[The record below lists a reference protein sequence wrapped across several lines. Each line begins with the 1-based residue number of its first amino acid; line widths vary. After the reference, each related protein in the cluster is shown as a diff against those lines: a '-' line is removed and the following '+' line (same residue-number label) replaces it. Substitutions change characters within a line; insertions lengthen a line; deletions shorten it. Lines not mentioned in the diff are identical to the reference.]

1 MIALFLLLTSSNAV
15 TTPELANTREAWT
28 ILQDGAADKN
38 AGRRAE
44 AVHALA
50 LIHDRRAQILAEQAL
65 NDPDK
70 GVRSEAATSLGR
82 MQAGSARAK
91 LRSCLNDKEVQVVLA
106 CTNSLYI
113 LKDPIA
119 YDVYYALLTEQRK
132 SSKGL
137 LQSQLDTLRD
147 RKQLEKLAFETGIGF
162 VPYGGMAWTAIK
174 TVAHDDISPVRAL
187 AAERLA
193 TDPDRRSEEALTDY
207 LSDRKTRVREAVI
220 EAIAKRR
227 DPKLLKSVVALL
239 DDEADSVRYDAA
251 AAVICLSGHSVRPVN
266 RPGKLQTVK

>member
-1 MIALFLLLTSSNAV
+1 MIALFLLVTSYNAV
-15 TTPELANTREAWT
+15 TTPESAAAKQAWT
-28 ILQDGAADKN
+28 ILQEGAADKSAN
-38 AGRRAE
+38 RRSD
-44 AVHALA
+44 AVHALG
-50 LIHDRRAQILAEQAL
+50 LIHDHRAQILAEDAL
-65 NDPDK
+65 SDPDK

-82 MQAGSARAK
+82 MEARSARAK

-113 LKDPIA
+113 LKDPVA

-174 TVAHDDISPVRAL
+174 TIAHDDISPVRAL

-193 TDPDRRSEEALTDY
+193 TDPDPRSEEALTAY
-207 LSDRKTRVREAVI
+207 LGDRKTRVREAVI

-227 DPKLLKSVVALL
+227 DPKLLKSVVDLL
-239 DDEADSVRYDAA
+239 DDDIGSVRYEAA
-251 AAVICLSGHSVRPVN
+251 AAVICLGGHSVRPVN
-266 RPGKLQTVK
+266 RSKKLQTSK